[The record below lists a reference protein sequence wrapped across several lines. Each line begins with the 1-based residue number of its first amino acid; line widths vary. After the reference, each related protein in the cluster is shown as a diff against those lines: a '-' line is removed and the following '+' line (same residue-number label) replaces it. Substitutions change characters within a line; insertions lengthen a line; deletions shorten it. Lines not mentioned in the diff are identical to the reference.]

1 LGSGPPGR
9 RAAARCA
16 GPYTDRRQRI
26 TIDTRD
32 LIPLPSRPEI
42 LRTGAAALYLG
53 IDIGTSSVK
62 AVLLTED
69 GGSAGSSSAPL
80 EVSRPAPGFSEQ
92 SPEAWWQ
99 ATVRAVNGLSGASRA
114 RVRAL
119 GLSGQMHGATLLDS
133 HDRPLRPAILWNDGR
148 SAEECLEL
156 ERREPAS
163 RAITGNIMMP
173 GFTAPKLL
181 WVARH
186 EPEIFRRTT
195 CVLLPKDYVRLR
207 LTGEKVSDMS
217 DAAGTGWLDVGGRE
231 WSDAM
236 LAATDLSRAQMPAL
250 VEGSSP
256 SGTLAAIA
264 AAELGVPRVVVAG
277 GGGDNAASAVGLG
290 VVRPGEAFLSLGTS
304 GVLFVVTDRFRPN
317 PERAAHA
324 FCHCLPGRWHQM
336 SVMLSAASTLDWVAQ
351 LVGGT
356 DLPQLV
362 AKAEAQGL
370 SRHSALFLPYLTGE
384 RTPHND
390 PGARGVFFGLR
401 PDTTAAE
408 LIGAVLEGVAFAF
421 ADGLD
426 VLTEKSD
433 QAGQPVNDI
442 SVTGGGAR
450 LPYWGRLIAAA
461 LRRPLTYR
469 AGGEVGAALG
479 AARLARLA
487 AGDGGEQEVCAAPP
501 VERVVQPD
509 GALAALLASRRRTFQ
524 HLYRDLKSTFV
535 EFSS

>member
-1 LGSGPPGR
+1 
-9 RAAARCA
+9 
-16 GPYTDRRQRI
+16 
-26 TIDTRD
+26 
-32 LIPLPSRPEI
+32 
-42 LRTGAAALYLG
+42 
-53 IDIGTSSVK
+53 
-62 AVLLTED
+62 VLLTKQ
-69 GGSAGSSSAPL
+69 GGIAASASAPL

-92 SPEAWWQ
+92 DPEAWWQ
-99 ATVRAVNGLSGASRA
+99 ATVRAVHSLPDSARA
-114 RVRAL
+114 EVRAV
-119 GLSGQMHGATLLDS
+119 GLSGQMHGATLLDA

-156 ERREPAS
+156 ERREPSS

-186 EPEIFRRTT
+186 EPDIFRRTA

-207 LTGEKVSDMS
+207 LTGEKVSEMS
-217 DAAGTGWLDVGGRE
+217 DAAGTGWLDVGRRE

-236 LAATDLSRAQMPAL
+236 LAATDLSRANMPRL
-250 VEGSSP
+250 VEGSSR
-256 SGTLAAIA
+256 SGTLTEQA
-264 AAELGVPRVVVAG
+264 AAALKLARGVVVAG

-290 VVRPGEAFLSLGTS
+290 IVRPGQAFLSLGTS

-336 SVMLSAASTLDWVAQ
+336 SVMLSAASTLDWIAQ
-351 LVGGT
+351 IAGT
-356 DLPQLV
+356 ADLPQLV
-362 AKAEAQGL
+362 DRAEAHGL
-370 SRHSALFLPYLTGE
+370 NRHSVLFLPYLTGE

-390 PGARGVFFGLR
+390 PSARGVFFGLR
-401 PDTTAAE
+401 PDTTPAE
-408 LIGAVLEGVAFAF
+408 LTGAVLEGVAFAF

-433 QAGQPVNDI
+433 QIGEI

-487 AGDGGEQEVCAAPP
+487 AGEGTEEEVCTAPP

-509 GALAALLASRRRTFQ
+509 TALSALLASRRRTFQ
-524 HLYRDLKSTFV
+524 RLYRDLKNTFV
-535 EFSS
+535 EFCS